1 MIRQYELVERVRSY
15 DPDADEDLI
24 NRAYVFSMKAHG
36 QQTRASGD
44 PYFVHP
50 LEVAG
55 LLADMKLDS
64 ATIVT
69 GLLHDTVEDTVATL
83 DELETQFGIE
93 VSALVDGVT
102 KLSKLEHQSDQSKQ
116 AENFRKLVLAMSK
129 DIRVLLVK
137 LCDRLHNM
145 RTLGALKRPER
156 RARIARETLEIY
168 APLAERIGMH
178 VMKDELEDLAF
189 IYLNNDARDSIVRR
203 LVQLRTEDSGTI
215 GRVVDGLKQVL
226 EDGGITGALVVGRE
240 KRPYSI
246 WRKMHVRN
254 VPFEQMADIMA
265 FRIIVD
271 TMEECYQALGLIHA
285 CYSSLPGRFK
295 DYISTPKPNGYQ
307 SVHTA
312 VIGPFRQRI
321 EIQIRTQ
328 EMHQVAELGVAAH
341 WIYKQDHGA
350 PGSNKEPPYKWLREL
365 LEILDNV
372 EKPVEF
378 LEHTKLELFQD
389 QVFCFTPKG
398 LVIALPQ
405 GATPIDFAYAV
416 HTQVGDTCVGAKVN
430 GRMTTLRTILRN
442 GDQVEIITSKTST
455 PSPEWMRTAVTG
467 KARSRIR
474 RFIRQKQRAE
484 YAELGK
490 AMLQKL
496 FRQEGVDFSE
506 RIMEGVLK
514 AFRLAHTDDLY
525 ANVGS
530 GVTAA
535 REVFTATYPDHRT
548 GQQRDENVIPLVR
561 PRSKSQKG
569 TPSSVAIRGLI
580 PGMAVHYARCCH
592 PIPGDRIVG
601 IVTTGKG
608 VTIHTIDCE
617 TLDSFYDQPE
627 RWLDVSWNSEAENA
641 DDHVGRLAAV
651 ICNEPGS
658 LGTLTTVIGKNGGN
672 ITNLKFTHRSI
683 DFFELFVDIEV
694 KDIKQLTSIIAALRS
709 TPVISSVERAR
720 SV

>member
-145 RTLGALKRPER
+145 RTLGALKKPER

-215 GRVVDGLKQVL
+215 GKIVDGLKQIL

-265 FRIIVD
+265 FRIIVG

-285 CYSSLPGRFK
+285 GYSSLPGRFK

-321 EIQIRTQ
+321 EVQIRTQ

-341 WIYKQDHGA
+341 WIYKQGRGT
-350 PGSNKEPPYKWLREL
+350 PGHVQEPPYKWLREL

-430 GRMTTLRTILRN
+430 GRMTTLRTVLQN

-496 FRQEGVDFSE
+496 FSSGRRRFQRASDGKRAEGLQAGPYGRSLRQC
-506 RIMEGVLK
+506 RIG
-514 AFRLAHTDDLY
+514 RHD
-525 ANVGS
+525 
-530 GVTAA
+530 
-535 REVFTATYPDHRT
+535 
-548 GQQRDENVIPLVR
+548 
-561 PRSKSQKG
+561 G
-569 TPSSVAIRGLI
+569 TRGLHGDVSGSSLGPAKGRECHPVGAAPQQDAEGHAVVGRDPRADPRHGRTLCPLLSPD
-580 PGMAVHYARCCH
+580 PGRSDRRHRDHGKRRDDPHDRLRNPRQFLRSAGAVARC
-592 PIPGDRIVG
+592 
-601 IVTTGKG
+601 
-608 VTIHTIDCE
+608 
-617 TLDSFYDQPE
+617 
-627 RWLDVSWNSEAENA
+627 
-641 DDHVGRLAAV
+641 
-651 ICNEPGS
+651 
-658 LGTLTTVIGKNGGN
+658 
-672 ITNLKFTHRSI
+672 
-683 DFFELFVDIEV
+683 
-694 KDIKQLTSIIAALRS
+694 QLEFRG
-709 TPVISSVERAR
+709 
-720 SV
+720 